1 MTKDKIRL
9 TLIAV
14 VTILV
19 LCTTALYGY
28 MAITK
33 DKINSGSLITLIV
46 PLLIIIFMAFFILRR
61 YKSIKQGEP
70 LEDERSKKVI
80 NQAAAKSFYIS
91 MYWLLFIGW
100 LEEPLAK
107 IFQVEKLDASQTIGG
122 GIAGMAI
129 IFLISWVYYER
140 RGKLI

>member
-9 TLIAV
+9 ILIAV

-19 LCTTALYGY
+19 LATIVLYGY

-33 DKINSGSLITLIV
+33 DRINSSSLITLVV
-46 PLLIIIFMAFFILRR
+46 PLLIIVFMAFFIVRR
-61 YKSIKQGEP
+61 YKSMKQGEP
-70 LEDERSKKVI
+70 LEDERSKKVV
-80 NQAAAKSFYIS
+80 NQAAAKSFFIS
-91 MYWLLFIGW
+91 LYWLLFIGW

-107 IFQVEKLDASQTIGG
+107 MFQVEKLDVSQTVGG